1 MTKKL
6 RITLLLSIV
15 YISLFAQNLYEGAS
29 IKEIKLSFPR
39 SDWNKFLD
47 SAKQNHSEARM
58 KGTLQFEGQKFE
70 QVGVRYK
77 GNSSYFG
84 SVKKGIVK
92 LPLNI
97 KLAKGQKINNKY
109 ETLKLSNVNRDA
121 SFIREALSYEIVRSY
136 MPAPQCNFAKV
147 YVNDKYLGLYNNVEA
162 IDEEFIDNY
171 IPKPVTTTPKGEI
184 AAKSLPSDDKKGENK
199 EKKKDK
205 DKMWLVKCDPE
216 WTAEEPKNCPKGD
229 KASLMYLGEDSTC
242 YMPLYDVDKDGEW
255 RTFIQFVKI
264 LNTEPDKIERYLNVD
279 QTLWMLALNTVMVN
293 LDSYNGLFSHN
304 YYLLFGPD
312 GRFTPLIW
320 DLNMSLGGF
329 AFDGKSQAPLSTE
342 QMQLLA
348 PMQHLDNPKRPLI
361 AQLLNIPMYRK
372 VYVAH
377 IKTILNDW
385 FVNEKYLK
393 RGKEIAQ
400 LIDSQVNDDKNKHY
414 SYQDFKDN
422 LTKTVGTGADKMIG
436 IEELMKKRTEFLTAL
451 PILQKTAP
459 TLEGTP
465 IPSVLNDKSVIKI
478 KAKGATRVWFLV
490 RDNPSK
496 AFRYMPFADDGQH
509 GDDIA
514 NDGTWGVVFEKK
526 AAMQY
531 YIIAE
536 NDDAVTLSPS
546 NASKV
551 FYTLD

>member
-1 MTKKL
+1 MIKKL
-6 RITLLLSIV
+6 HATLLFSTFYLLS
-15 YISLFAQNLYEGAS
+15 FAQNLYEPTT
-29 IKEIKLSFPR
+29 IKEIKLTFPR
-39 SDWNKFLD
+39 GDWNKFMD
-47 SAKQNHSEARM
+47 SVKQKYGDLRLN
-58 KGTLQFEGQKFE
+58 GTLAVDGKKYEN
-70 QVGVRYK
+70 VGVRYK

-84 SVKKGIVK
+84 TVKKGLVK

-97 KLAKGQKINNKY
+97 KLAKKTKINDKY
-109 ETLKLSNVNRDA
+109 ETLKLSNISRDV
-121 SFIREALSYEIVRSY
+121 SFVREALSYEIVRSY

-147 YVNDKYLGLYNNVEA
+147 YVNNKYLGLYSNVEA

-171 IPKPVTTTPKGEI
+171 IPKPAKVKDTLATKGDVTAKTPK
-184 AAKSLPSDDKKGENK
+184 K
-199 EKKKDK
+199 EK
-205 DKMWLVKCDPE
+205 DKMWLIKCDPE

-242 YMPLYDVDKDGEW
+242 YMPLYDMDKDGDW
-255 RTFIQFVKI
+255 RKFIQFVKI

-293 LDSYNGLFSHN
+293 LDSYNGLFCHN
-304 YYLLFGPD
+304 YYLLYGPD

-329 AFDGKSQAPLSTE
+329 TFDGKNQAPLSTE
-342 QMQLLA
+342 QLQLHA
-348 PMQHLDNPKRPLI
+348 PMLHLDNNKRPLI
-361 AQLLNIPMYRK
+361 SQLLNIPMYRK

-385 FVNEKYLK
+385 FTNEKYLK
-393 RGKEIAQ
+393 RAKEIAQ
-400 LIDSQVNDDKNKHY
+400 LIDSQVNEDKNKHY

-422 LTKTVGTGADKMIG
+422 LTKTVGTGADKMVG

-451 PILQKTAP
+451 PILQKAAP
-459 TLEGTP
+459 EIEGTP
-465 IPSVLNDKSVIKI
+465 TPSVLGDKNVIKV

-490 RDNPSK
+490 RDNPAK
-496 AFRYMPFADDGQH
+496 AFRYMSFSDDGKLC
-509 GDDIA
+509 DEVA
-514 NDGTWGVVFEKK
+514 NDGTWCVVFEKK
-526 AAMQY
+526 AGMQY

-536 NDDAVTLSPS
+536 NEDAVTLSPS
-546 NASKV
+546 NASKI